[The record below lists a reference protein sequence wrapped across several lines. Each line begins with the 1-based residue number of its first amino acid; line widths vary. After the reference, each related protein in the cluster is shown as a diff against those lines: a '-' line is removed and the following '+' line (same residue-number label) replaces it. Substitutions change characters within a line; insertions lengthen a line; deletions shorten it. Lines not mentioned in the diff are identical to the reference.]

1 MQTDNTLVSIISP
14 AYNSAKTIDATIR
27 SVLAQTYPHWEML
40 IADDGSRDDTV
51 DRVRAYEDDRIRL
64 LINERN
70 MGPAATRNRLIGEA
84 KGRYI
89 AFLDTDDEWLPAK
102 LERQLQLLQQTGDG
116 IGCTGYRRRFPNKT
130 IDLIPPARI
139 RYQDML
145 KTNHIPMLTAII
157 DRNIHPH
164 IAFAHKGHEDYQ
176 LWLELTR
183 NGDGCSCVQDIL
195 AIYNAG
201 NAASVSSNKLRAA
214 GWHWRIMSSEPL
226 PLWRKY
232 YYFFIYMTRGVFKN
246 L

>member
-40 IADDGSRDDTV
+40 IADDGSKDDTV
-51 DRVRAYEDDRIRL
+51 ERVRAYDDSRIRL
-64 LINERN
+64 LINEKN
-70 MGPAATRNRLIGEA
+70 MGPAATRNRLISEA
-84 KGRYI
+84 RGRYI

-157 DRNIHPH
+157 DRTVHPH
-164 IAFAHKGHEDYQ
+164 IEFAHKGHEDYQ

-183 NGDGCSCVQDIL
+183 DGDHCRTFWPSITPATPPRYPATNFALPAGTGASCP
-195 AIYNAG
+195 G
-201 NAASVSSNKLRAA
+201 SHCRSGASTIISS
-214 GWHWRIMSSEPL
+214 
-226 PLWRKY
+226 
-232 YYFFIYMTRGVFKN
+232 FI
-246 L
+246 